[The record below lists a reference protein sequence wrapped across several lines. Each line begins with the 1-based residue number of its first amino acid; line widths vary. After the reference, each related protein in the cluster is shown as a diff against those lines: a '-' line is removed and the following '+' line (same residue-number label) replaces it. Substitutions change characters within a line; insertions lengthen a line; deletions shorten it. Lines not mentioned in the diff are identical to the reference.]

1 MPCQSYD
8 NSWDDGGDAR
18 KIREL
23 KKQADMLARIACKA
37 LTELEKNEVEDMLL
51 LKDDEVR
58 TWWKKHKE
66 DDAREQARVAEAE
79 RKERVKA
86 EALASLSDEA
96 KELLGLKKPAP
107 KKKFSGIGVWDE
119 VYSTLDAVEL
129 EEDDDGEYADDTEY
143 PEYSQQLLE
152 ELHKLADGTVI
163 KTFKVK

>member
-8 NSWDDGGDAR
+8 SRWDDGSDAR

-23 KKQADMLARIACKA
+23 KKQCDMLARIACKA
-37 LTELEKNEVEDMLL
+37 MTELERNEVEDMLI

-66 DDAREQARVAEAE
+66 DDAREQARIAELL
-79 RKERVKA
+79 RKERVKE

-107 KKKFSGIGVWDE
+107 KKKNVVDDFDE
-119 VYSTLDAVEL
+119 YEFD
-129 EEDDDGEYADDTEY
+129 EDECIEDDGEW
-143 PEYSQQLLE
+143 LE
-152 ELHKLADGTVI
+152 HDEILPSGVTVRTFRI
-163 KTFKVK
+163 K

>member
-66 DDAREQARVAEAE
+66 DDAREQARLAEIE

-107 KKKFSGIGVWDE
+107 KKKSGSKVEVWD
-119 VYSTLDAVEL
+119 SNDVESDD
-129 EEDDDGEYADDTEY
+129 EEEYAEY
-143 PEYSQQLLE
+143 EQTIWEAEELIT
-152 ELHKLADGTVI
+152 ELHKMIDGTVL

>member
-8 NSWDDGGDAR
+8 SSWDSGDDDRR

-37 LTELEKNEVEDMLL
+37 LTELEKNEIEDLLL

-79 RKERVKA
+79 RKKRVK
-86 EALASLSDEA
+86 EQALARLSDEE
-96 KELLGLKKPAP
+96 KELLGLKPDIKPKTKRPAF
-107 KKKFSGIGVWDE
+107 KLWDDDKDE
-119 VYSTLDAVEL
+119 V
-129 EEDDDGEYADDTEY
+129 
-143 PEYSQQLLE
+143 
-152 ELHKLADGTVI
+152 
-163 KTFKVK
+163 

>member
-8 NSWDDGGDAR
+8 DSWDSGSSER

-66 DDAREQARVAEAE
+66 DDAREQARKAEAE

-96 KELLGLKKPAP
+96 KELLGLKKPSP
-107 KKKFSGIGVWDE
+107 KKKSTSRSGDLVVNIEQILEDALNEEYDEDVGEYDQEIDTGSGI
-119 VYSTLDAVEL
+119 
-129 EEDDDGEYADDTEY
+129 
-143 PEYSQQLLE
+143 
-152 ELHKLADGTVI
+152 
-163 KTFKVK
+163 KVRIIR

>member
-8 NSWDDGGDAR
+8 SRWDDGSDAR

-23 KKQADMLARIACKA
+23 KKQCDMLARIACKA
-37 LTELEKNEVEDMLL
+37 MTELERNEVEDMLI

-66 DDAREQARVAEAE
+66 DDAREQARIVELL
-79 RKERVKA
+79 RKERVKE

-107 KKKFSGIGVWDE
+107 KKKNVVDDFDE
-119 VYSTLDAVEL
+119 YEFD
-129 EEDDDGEYADDTEY
+129 EDECIEDDGEW
-143 PEYSQQLLE
+143 LE
-152 ELHKLADGTVI
+152 HDEILPSGVTVRTFRI
-163 KTFKVK
+163 K

>member
-66 DDAREQARVAEAE
+66 DDAREQARLAEIE
-79 RKERVKA
+79 RKERIKA

-107 KKKFSGIGVWDE
+107 KKKFSNIGVWDE
-119 VYSTLDAVEL
+119 VYSTLEADEL
-129 EEDDDGEYADDTEY
+129 EEDDDGEYAEDTEY

-152 ELHKLADGTVI
+152 ELHKLTDGTVI

>member
-37 LTELEKNEVEDMLL
+37 MTELEKNEVEDMLI

-58 TWWKKHKE
+58 TWWKQHKE
-66 DDAREQARVAEAE
+66 DDTREQARLAEIE
-79 RKERVKA
+79 RKERIKA

-107 KKKFSGIGVWDE
+107 KKKSVVEEYDEDEFDEGGFDYSEYVEDVQDWLEHDEILPSGI
-119 VYSTLDAVEL
+119 
-129 EEDDDGEYADDTEY
+129 
-143 PEYSQQLLE
+143 
-152 ELHKLADGTVI
+152 TVRTFRI
-163 KTFKVK
+163 K

>member
-8 NSWDDGGDAR
+8 DSWDNGSSER

-51 LKDDEVR
+51 LGDDEVR
-58 TWWKKHKE
+58 TWWKQHKE
-66 DDAREQARVAEAE
+66 DDAREQARKAEAE

-107 KKKFSGIGVWDE
+107 KKKI
-119 VYSTLDAVEL
+119 
-129 EEDDDGEYADDTEY
+129 
-143 PEYSQQLLE
+143 P
-152 ELHKLADGTVI
+152 
-163 KTFKVK
+163 

>member
-23 KKQADMLARIACKA
+23 KKQCDRLARIACKA
-37 LTELEKNEVEDMLL
+37 MTELEKNEVEDMLI

-58 TWWKKHKE
+58 TWWKQHKE
-66 DDAREQARVAEAE
+66 DDAREQARLAEIE
-79 RKERVKA
+79 RKERIKA

-107 KKKFSGIGVWDE
+107 KKKNVVDDFDEDEFDEDEYGEDAPDWVEHSDQILPDGV
-119 VYSTLDAVEL
+119 
-129 EEDDDGEYADDTEY
+129 
-143 PEYSQQLLE
+143 
-152 ELHKLADGTVI
+152 TVRTFRI
-163 KTFKVK
+163 K